1 MALFSRS
8 TKKLLGIDISSSSVK
23 LVEISRASVRGQ
35 WLYKVEAFA
44 TTGIPEGVIESN
56 HINDPGVVGDA
67 IRDVVT
73 RSGTSAKRAATALS
87 GSSMITRVIQL
98 PAGLSESE
106 MEAMVALEAD
116 QYIPQHIDEVRYD
129 FDVLGV
135 NAANADSVDVLLA
148 ASRGDVVDD
157 LMNALEVGGLSPEVV
172 DAEPYAIEHCCQLL
186 MQDDASAG
194 MDSNTVIADIGAR
207 TMDVH
212 VLRHGNMVHTREYA
226 VGGRQ
231 LTADIQKTYS
241 LDYDGAEREKC
252 QGNAPVGYDEMVVQP
267 FVKNLAQELRGALR
281 IYQAKDE
288 GAVVGQILLVGGC
301 ANLPG
306 IAALVEQ
313 ELALPVKVW
322 DPFAKMQFS
331 KNVDI
336 DRLRAQ
342 APALTVACGLALWG
356 YL

>member
-1 MALFSRS
+1 MGLFSRS
-8 TKKLLGIDISSSSVK
+8 PKKLLGIDISSSAVK
-23 LVEISRASVRGQ
+23 LVEVSRASVRGQ

-44 TTGIPEGVIESN
+44 TTAIPEGVVESKR
-56 HINDPGVVGDA
+56 INDPGVVGDA

-87 GSSMITRVIQL
+87 GSSIISRVIQL
-98 PAGLSESE
+98 PSGLSESE

-129 FDVLGV
+129 FDVLGA
-135 NAANADSVDVLLA
+135 NAVNADSVDVLLA

-157 LMNALEVGGLSPEVV
+157 LMNALEVGGLTPEIV
-172 DAEPYAIEHCCQLL
+172 DAEPYAVEHCYQLL
-186 MQDDASAG
+186 MQDDASAS

-207 TMDVH
+207 VMDVH
-212 VLRHGNMVHTREYA
+212 VLHHGNMVQTREYA
-226 VGGRQ
+226 IGGNQ
-231 LTADIQKTYS
+231 LTSDIQKAYG
-241 LDYDGAEREKC
+241 L
-252 QGNAPVGYDEMVVQP
+252 GYDEAERQKCYGKATAGYEEMVIAP
-267 FVKNLAQELRGALR
+267 FVKRLTQELRGALQ

-288 GAVVGQILLVGGC
+288 GAAIGQILLAGGS

-306 IAALVEQ
+306 VAALLEQ
-313 ELALPVKVW
+313 QLALPVKVW

-331 KNVDI
+331 KKVDI
-336 DRLRAQ
+336 DRLRSQ
-342 APALTVACGLALWG
+342 APALAVACGLTLWG

>member
-1 MALFSRS
+1 MGLFSRS
-8 TKKLLGIDISSSSVK
+8 SNKLLGIDISSSAVK
-23 LVEISRASVRGQ
+23 LVEVSRASVRGQ

-44 TTGIPEGVIESN
+44 TTAIPEGVVESKR
-56 HINDPGVVGDA
+56 INDPGVVGDA

-87 GSSMITRVIQL
+87 GSSIISRVIQL

-129 FDVLGV
+129 FNVVGV
-135 NAANADSVDVLLA
+135 NAANPDSVDVLLA

-157 LMNALEVGGLSPEVV
+157 LINALEVGGLIPEVV
-172 DAEPYAIEHCCQLL
+172 DAEPYAVEHCCQLL
-186 MQDDASAG
+186 MQDDASAS
-194 MDSNTVIADIGAR
+194 MDSITVVADIGVRA
-207 TMDVH
+207 MDVH
-212 VLRHGNMVHTREYA
+212 VLRHGNIVQTREYA
-226 VGGRQ
+226 IGGGQ
-231 LTADIQKTYS
+231 LTSDIQ
-241 LDYDGAEREKC
+241 
-252 QGNAPVGYDEMVVQP
+252 NAYGIGYDEAEKQKCHGSATVGYEEMVIQP
-267 FVKNLAQELRGALR
+267 FIKRLTQELRGAMQ

-288 GAVVGQILLVGGC
+288 GASIGQILLVGGC
-301 ANLPG
+301 ANLQG
-306 IAALVEQ
+306 IAARVEQ

-322 DPFAKMQFS
+322 DPFARMQFD
-331 KNVDI
+331 KKVDI

-342 APALTVACGLALWG
+342 APALAVASGLALWG